1 MSDTTRRCS
10 LVGTGLARAD
20 RGPGR
25 SGVGQQ
31 RREQEEFRRFSGCG
45 RTRSPATR
53 LSNVNAP
60 PDAMGG
66 KALTNLRKMR

>member
-10 LVGTGLARAD
+10 LVGTGLARAG
-20 RGPGR
+20 REPGR
-25 SGVGQQ
+25 SDVGQR
-31 RREQEEFRRFSGCG
+31 RREQPEFRHFSGCG
-45 RTRSPATR
+45 RTRSPAMR
-53 LSNVNAP
+53 FSNVNAP